1 MKFQITY
8 NIGKLKVY
16 IKASIGGNKQ
26 LLLTIEI
33 STVIWKDFAVIKS
46 DILQKLKHY
55 VNIAT

>member
-26 LLLTIEI
+26 LLLAIEI
-33 STVIWKDFAVIKS
+33 SAVIWKDFAVIKS